1 MGHVQDR
8 WFKDE
13 PDPDRPGKTKRVP
26 TARHGVGKRY
36 RARVVGPEGEVSE
49 SFPDGE
55 YKAAR
60 EWIRKTETSISLGTW
75 VDPRGKPAAADG
87 VTVEVF
93 GSKWLADLDVDEAS
107 REIME
112 MRFRK
117 NIYPHLGGQ
126 AVTAVKASDV
136 RSWDSKLRKQGLSD
150 QYRHT
155 LFKNL
160 AALFNAAVDDDLI
173 GKNPCSG
180 KSVKTPKAPKHKVVP
195 WAEAQVWAVQRGLP
209 KRFRVL
215 TDLGAGLGLR
225 QGECFALGVDDLDVD
240 GGRVT
245 VCRQLK
251 TVRNRLVF
259 DLPKYDK
266 VREVPLSGPVKQ
278 ALDQHMRDFPPVEVT
293 LPWAV
298 PDGKLVTVRVIVTSM
313 RGLPIRANDFDRN
326 YWKTALEAAGMSS
339 GRYENGMHD
348 LRHFFASVLL
358 DQGESIKAVAE
369 WLGHADASFTL
380 RTYTHL
386 MPSSDE
392 RTRGVID
399 GVYAR
404 RNGPDGPSTARN
416 APQSR

>member
-13 PDPDRPGKTKRVP
+13 PDPNRPGKTKRVP
-26 TARHGVGKRY
+26 TSRYGVGKRY
-36 RARVVGPEGEVSE
+36 RARVAGPEGEVSE
-49 SFPDGE
+49 SFADGE
-55 YKAAR
+55 IKAAR
-60 EWIRKTETSISLGTW
+60 EWVRKTETSISLGTW
-75 VDPRGKPAAADG
+75 TDPKAKPPEGDG
-87 VTVEVF
+87 VTIEVF

-173 GKNPCSG
+173 SKNPCSG
-180 KSVKTPKAPKHKVVP
+180 KSVKMPKAPKHKVVP
-195 WAEAQVWAVQRGLP
+195 WEEGQVWAVRRGLP
-209 KRFRVL
+209 KRFQVV
-215 TDLGAGLGLR
+215 TDVGAGLGLR
-225 QGECFALGVDDLDVD
+225 QGECFALAVEDIDREAR
-240 GGRVT
+240 RVT

-266 VREVPLSGPVKQ
+266 VRQVPLPEPVNRSIEE
-278 ALDQHMRDFPPVEVT
+278 HMREFPPVEIT

-298 PDGKLVTVRVIVTSM
+298 PDGKLVTVRVILTSV
-313 RGLPIRANDFDRN
+313 RELPIRSNDFDRE
-326 YWKTALEAAGMSS
+326 YWKKALKAADMPH

-399 GVYAR
+399 GVYSR
-404 RNGPDGPSTARN
+404 RDGPDGPSTAHSDH
-416 APQSR
+416 QDH